1 MPLYRYK
8 AIDAAGKSALGRLE
22 ANNLF
27 DLEQRLARIGLDLVT
42 GAAGR
47 PAVRASRGRG
57 IGRREL
63 INFCFHLE
71 QLAAAGIPLIEGLSD
86 LRDSV
91 ETLRVR
97 EVVSG
102 LIESIEGGKNLSQA
116 LAEQPEVFSEVFVSL
131 IRSGEHAGR
140 LPEVLR
146 RLAEQLR
153 WEDELAAQT
162 RKLMMYPAFVGGL
175 VIAVT
180 LFLMIVLVPQ
190 MAGFIRNLGQ
200 EVPLQTRILIRTSEF
215 CVAYWWAIL
224 LAPGALAAGG
234 RALTRSDP
242 RLAYAFDRC
251 RISLP
256 LVGPILRK
264 IILSRFASS
273 FALMYASGIM
283 VLDAIRYAEAI
294 VGNQPVQSAL
304 RAAGQQVAGGRT
316 LAGAFADTG
325 MFPPLVIRMLRI
337 GETTGALDTALLNV
351 SYFYNREVREA
362 IGRLQA
368 LIEPVLTVIL
378 GAVLAWVMLAVLGP
392 VYDTIS
398 SMKL

>member
-8 AIDAAGKSALGRLE
+8 AIDASGKAALGRLE
-22 ANNLF
+22 AQNLF
-27 DLEQRLARIGLDLVT
+27 DLEQRLARMGLDLVT
-42 GAAGR
+42 GAPGGA
-47 PAVRASRGRG
+47 AIRASHG

-71 QLAAAGIPLIEGLSD
+71 QLAAAGIPLIEGLTD

-102 LIESIEGGKNLSQA
+102 LIEAIEGGKNLSQA

-131 IRSGEHAGR
+131 IRSGEQAGR

-200 EVPLQTRILIRTSEF
+200 EVPLQTRILIRASEI
-215 CVAYWWAIL
+215 CVAYWWAIVL
-224 LAPGALAAGG
+224 VPGALAAGG
-234 RALTRSDP
+234 RTLVRTDA
-242 RLAYAFDRC
+242 RLGYAFDRC
-251 RISLP
+251 KISLP
-256 LVGPILRK
+256 LVGPILLK

-283 VLDAIRYAEAI
+283 VLDAMRYAEAI
-294 VGNQPVQSAL
+294 VGNRPLQSAL
-304 RAAGQQVAGGRT
+304 RAAGQQVAEGRA
-316 LAGAFADTG
+316 LASAFADTG

-337 GETTGALDTALLNV
+337 GENTGALDTALLNV
-351 SYFYNREVREA
+351 SYFYDREVREA

-368 LIEPVLTVIL
+368 LIEPVLTVVL
-378 GAVLAWVMLAVLGP
+378 GAILAWVMLAVLGP
-392 VYDTIS
+392 VYDTLS
-398 SMKL
+398 GMKL